1 MCLAGLLNQTL
12 QRLARICV
20 YAQKGTVVISGHN
33 GEVQGEE
40 ASEIK
45 VNNESPIGNVESLG
59 INLVHAQVSQNTV
72 EGNEIT
78 VQDPLNVCVWSST
91 AHYSGAI

>member
-1 MCLAGLLNQTL
+1 MCLAGLLNQIL

-20 YAQKGTVVISGHN
+20 YAQKGRVVISGHN

-45 VNNESPIGNVESLG
+45 VNN
-59 INLVHAQVSQNTV
+59 
-72 EGNEIT
+72 
-78 VQDPLNVCVWSST
+78 
-91 AHYSGAI
+91 

>member
-45 VNNESPIGNVESLG
+45 VNN
-59 INLVHAQVSQNTV
+59 
-72 EGNEIT
+72 
-78 VQDPLNVCVWSST
+78 
-91 AHYSGAI
+91 